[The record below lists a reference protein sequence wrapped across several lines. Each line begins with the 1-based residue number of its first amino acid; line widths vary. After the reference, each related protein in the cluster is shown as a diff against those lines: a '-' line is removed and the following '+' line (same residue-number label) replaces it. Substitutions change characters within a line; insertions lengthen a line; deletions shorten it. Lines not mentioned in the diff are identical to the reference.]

1 MASDQIAIRI
11 VTESDLNEW
20 LRLRKLLWDENADE
34 DHRREMF
41 EIIGH
46 NETQLVAVADA
57 GQGRLVGFLEASIRP
72 FAEDCLTDFVGY
84 LEGWYVEPEYRR
96 SGIGRRLVAF
106 AEQWAR
112 AKGCSEMGSDSEIG
126 NETSVSAHLGLGY
139 QITSRLVHFRK
150 LLTKSAELPFK

>member
-34 DHRREMF
+34 DHRNEMF

-46 NETQLVAVADA
+46 GDTQLVAVADA

-84 LEGWYVEPEYRR
+84 LEGWYVEPEFRR
-96 SGIGRRLVAF
+96 TGIGRRLVAF
-106 AEQWAR
+106 AEQWAK
-112 AKGCSEMGSDSEIG
+112 AKGCSEMGSDAEIG
-126 NETSVSAHLGLGY
+126 NETSISAHLGLGY

-150 LLTKSAELPFK
+150 VLD

>member
-34 DHRREMF
+34 DHRNEMF

-46 NETQLVAVADA
+46 GDTQLVAVADA

-84 LEGWYVEPEYRR
+84 LEGWYVEPEFRR
-96 SGIGRRLVAF
+96 TGIGRRLVAF
-106 AEQWAR
+106 AEQWAKT
-112 AKGCSEMGSDSEIG
+112 KGCSEMGSDAEIG
-126 NETSVSAHLGLGY
+126 NETSISAHLGLGY

-150 LLTKSAELPFK
+150 VLD